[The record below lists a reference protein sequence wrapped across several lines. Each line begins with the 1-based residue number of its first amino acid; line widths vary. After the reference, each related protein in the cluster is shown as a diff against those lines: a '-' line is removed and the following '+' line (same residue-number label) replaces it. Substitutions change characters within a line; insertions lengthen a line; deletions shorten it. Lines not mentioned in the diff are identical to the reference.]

1 MKNTKKGVLQLLA
14 IILVIVLL
22 GVYAYIGEVND
33 KVPGV
38 RDIGLGLDLDGGL
51 SITYETSEDKPDE
64 DKLSMTIYRM
74 QQRVQN
80 YSTEAN
86 VYQRGDNRI
95 CVDIPGVE
103 NAEAILEEL
112 GDSGNVYFIFG
123 NGDSGVNNIIND
135 GNGNF
140 YLTRSMEEIIAA
152 GDCVLDGSDIQG
164 AEAMYSQSQQGTG
177 GTSYYVQLTLKASGK
192 QKFYDATTKASRY
205 YNYTVSG
212 TDNYYKGILAIVYDG
227 EVISAPRCENPI
239 DSDTATISGD
249 FTYEE
254 VNTLANTIKIGALPL
269 ELHQLQYSIVGAQ
282 LGSNALETILLAGII
297 GILLIIVFMIAFYKL
312 PGVCAS
318 ISLVIYTGLLILALI
333 LFDVTLTLPGI
344 AGIILSIGMAVD
356 GNIIIFT
363 RIKEEIKAG
372 KTVRS
377 AIKLG
382 YGRATSAIIDGNV
395 TTLIAA
401 VVLYLRGSGT
411 IKGFAVTLAIGIVL
425 SVISSLLICRFVML
439 AAYNLGFSKEKY
451 YGKLKEVKVINFTKH
466 WLKYL
471 IISGVL
477 IAAGFVGLIVGK
489 AATGNILN
497 YGLDFV
503 GGTSVEV
510 YFDETPPS
518 NSEIEAV
525 VGDILGSTP
534 QIVQVDGENAVI
546 IKTDIMLKQEG
557 GASEDSASKATA
569 DSSGSDTSST
579 GENTAISDLKAKLL
593 ETYGITSDKIRV
605 ESISASVSDEMKM
618 DAIWAV
624 VISGVCMLL
633 YIWIRFKN
641 LSFAASSVLALL
653 HDVLVV
659 FMVYAVFR
667 VTVDNSFIACMLT
680 IVGYSINATIV
691 IFDRIR
697 ENLKVRT
704 KKQTV
709 EDVINLSISET
720 LTRSINTSITTLISV
735 LMIVILG
742 VDSIREFAVPLM
754 VGIICGAYSSVCI
767 AGTLWLFLSKRSRKD
782 NEETSAGGR

>member
-14 IILVIVLL
+14 IIIVIALL

-51 SITYETSEDKPDE
+51 SITYETSEDKPDA

-74 QQRVQN
+74 QQRVEN
-80 YSTEAN
+80 YSTEAQ

-95 CVDIPGVE
+95 VVDIPGVE
-103 NAEAILEEL
+103 NAESILEDL
-112 GDSGNVYFIFG
+112 GDSGNVYFILG
-123 NGDSGVNNIIND
+123 NGASGVNNIVND
-135 GNGNF
+135 GDGNF
-140 YLTRSMEEIIAA
+140 SLTRSIEEIIAA
-152 GDCVLDGSDIQG
+152 GDCILDGSDIQG
-164 AEAMYSQSQQGTG
+164 AEAMYRQSQNGVQGTQ
-177 GTSYYVQLTLKASGK
+177 YFVELTLKGSG
-192 QKFYDATTKASRY
+192 QEKFLKATTTASQYY
-205 YNYTVSG
+205 YNNVPGS
-212 TDNYYKGILAIVYDG
+212 DSYYKGIIAIVYDD
-227 EVISAPRCENPI
+227 EVISAPRCEEPI
-239 DSDTATISGD
+239 DSNTATISGS
-249 FTYEE
+249 FTYEQ
-254 VNTLANTIKIGALPL
+254 VNTLATTIQIGALPL

-297 GILLIIVFMIAFYKL
+297 GIILVILFMIVFYKL
-312 PGVCAS
+312 PGICAG
-318 ISLVIYTGLLILALI
+318 ISLVIYTGLLGLCLI

-363 RIKEEIKAG
+363 RIKEEIRAG

-377 AIKLG
+377 SIKLG
-382 YGRATSAIIDGNV
+382 FSKATSAIIDGNV

-411 IKGFAVTLAIGIVL
+411 IKGFAITLAIGIIL
-425 SVISSLLICRFVML
+425 SVISSLLICRFVIS
-439 AAYNLGFSKEKY
+439 AFYNLGFTAEKF
-451 YGKLKEVKVINFTKH
+451 YGKLKEQKVFNFTKH

-477 IAAGFVGLIVGK
+477 IVGGFVGLIVGQSK
-489 AATGNILN
+489 TGNILN

-510 YFDETPPS
+510 YFDTTPPS
-518 NSEIEAV
+518 NSELESA

-534 QIVQVDGENAVI
+534 QIVQVDGEDAVI
-546 IKTDIMLKQEG
+546 IKTDKMITQDSENSEIVKLKKMLL
-557 GASEDSASKATA
+557 D
-569 DSSGSDTSST
+569 
-579 GENTAISDLKAKLL
+579 
-593 ETYGITSDKIRV
+593 TYGVPDSKIQV
-605 ESISASVSDEMKM
+605 ESISAAVSSEMKS

-624 VISGVCMLL
+624 VISGICMLI

-641 LSFAASSVLALL
+641 LAFATSSVLALL

-659 FMVYAVFR
+659 LMVYSVFR
-667 VTVDNSFIACMLT
+667 VTVDNAFIACMLT

-697 ENLKVRT
+697 ENLKTQT

-709 EDVINLSISET
+709 EDVVNTSISET
-720 LTRSINTSITTLISV
+720 LSRSINTSITTLISV
-735 LMIVILG
+735 VMIVILG

-754 VGIICGAYSSVCI
+754 VGMICGAYSSVCI
-767 AGTLWLFLSKRSRKD
+767 AGSLWLFFSRRGKKED
-782 NEETSAGGR
+782 K